1 MTTAIIRVAGQSRA
15 AAVAGA
21 IAGVIRQHRHAQIQA
36 IGASAVHQAMKAII
50 LARAYLADEG
60 MDLVLVPEFVEVEVN
75 TPAAGAVSHTALRF
89 DLRTVSRA
97 DPTELVPSPVALSL
111 PVPLVENT
119 LVLTVP
125 ISVLHLLD
133 ASLAATQRTED
144 ATEAMIFAQ
153 YRDELKEVL
162 GR

>member
-1 MTTAIIRVAGQSRA
+1 MTTAIIRVAAKSSVSG
-15 AAVAGA
+15 VAGA
-21 IAGVIRQHRHAQIQA
+21 IAGVIRQHRHVQIQA
-36 IGASAVHQAMKAII
+36 IGATAVNQAVKAIV
-50 LARAYLADEG
+50 LARAYLAEEDLH
-60 MDLVLVPEFVEVEVN
+60 LVLVPEFVQVEMD
-75 TPAAGAVSHTALRF
+75 TSTSGSVSHTALRF
-89 DLRTVSRA
+89 DVRAVSQAEPR
-97 DPTELVPSPVALSL
+97 ELVPSPVALSL
-111 PVPLVENT
+111 PVPVVENT

-125 ISVLHLLD
+125 ISVLQLLE